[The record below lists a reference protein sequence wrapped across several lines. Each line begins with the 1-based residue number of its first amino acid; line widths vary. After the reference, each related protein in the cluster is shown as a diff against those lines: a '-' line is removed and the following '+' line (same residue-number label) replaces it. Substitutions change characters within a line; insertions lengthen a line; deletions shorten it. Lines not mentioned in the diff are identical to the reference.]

1 MSRTR
6 ILLGLALLGLPAT
19 AAAQDTDEGERILAR
34 LEYERLRT
42 YSGRGVD
49 ISARMRIARERVTA
63 LRRIALQGVPGARWR
78 PLGPTQI
85 DDPWHGQVAGRVSTI
100 AIHPRNPAVIYIGGA
115 QGGVWKTENRG
126 ASWAPMSDHECS
138 LAMGSIAID
147 PVNPEII
154 YAGTGE
160 QHFSGDSYYGCG
172 VLRSLDGGS
181 TWEWD
186 RQLASVFL
194 HDRRGGA
201 KISRVIVDPVTAGS
215 SMSTTVFAASDF
227 GLFRSTDSGRTWRAV
242 LAGVVT
248 DLVMHPGDPSILYA
262 ANRRDGVYKST
273 DGGRR
278 WDRASGGMR
287 DTDIGRINLAIA
299 PSAPDVLYAAI
310 RDRGEDAG
318 RDGGPL
324 VYRTDDGA
332 ATWREVDAMGASCN
346 GICWYALTLAV
357 HPQNPDRLNLG
368 AGVRLFIS
376 EDGGQTF
383 DRAHPDNVYVDQHH
397 LVFDTLSGPDV
408 VYLAND
414 GGVYR
419 SMDAGISWTSLAT
432 NLAIAQFYP
441 GITPHP
447 VHPVETLGGRRTR
460 APCALPRGPPHGPR
474 SLAETGDSRPSTP
487 RTPTCGLVRR
497 SGPTAQD
504 GTASGRLQAST
515 WTKGRRFCPRS

>member
-1 MSRTR
+1 MSWTR
-6 ILLGLALLGLPAT
+6 FLLGLALLGLPAT

-49 ISARMRIARERVTA
+49 ISARMRIARERVMA
-63 LRRIALQGVPGARWR
+63 LRRIAPQGVPGARWR

-85 DDPWHGQVAGRVSTI
+85 DDPRRGQVAGRVSTI
-100 AIHPRNPAVIYIGGA
+100 AIHPRNPAVVYIGAA

-126 ASWAPMSDHECS
+126 ASWTPLSDHECS

-147 PVNPEII
+147 P
-154 YAGTGE
+154 
-160 QHFSGDSYYGCG
+160 
-172 VLRSLDGGS
+172 
-181 TWEWD
+181 
-186 RQLASVFL
+186 
-194 HDRRGGA
+194 
-201 KISRVIVDPVTAGS
+201 
-215 SMSTTVFAASDF
+215 
-227 GLFRSTDSGRTWRAV
+227 
-242 LAGVVT
+242 GVVT
-248 DLVMHPGDPSILYA
+248 DLVMHPVDPSILYA

-310 RDRGEDAG
+310 RDLGEDAG

-332 ATWREVDAMGASCN
+332 ATWREVDAKGASCN

-357 HPQNPDRLNLG
+357 HPLNPDRLNLG
-368 AGVRLFIS
+368 AGVRLFLS

-414 GGVYR
+414 GGVHR

-447 VHPVETLGGRRTR
+447 VHPVETLGGTQDQGTLR
-460 APCALPRGPPHGPR
+460 ASA
-474 SLAETGDSRPSTP
+474 
-487 RTPTCGLVRR
+487 
-497 SGPTAQD
+497 
-504 GTASGRLQAST
+504 GTTT
-515 WTKGRRFCPRS
+515 WTKVLGGDGGFTAIDAEDPDVWYGEAQWPYGPRKNGRYVQSGIDRNDRAAFIPPLVMDPVDSRRLYFGTQSVYRTENSANNWVRI